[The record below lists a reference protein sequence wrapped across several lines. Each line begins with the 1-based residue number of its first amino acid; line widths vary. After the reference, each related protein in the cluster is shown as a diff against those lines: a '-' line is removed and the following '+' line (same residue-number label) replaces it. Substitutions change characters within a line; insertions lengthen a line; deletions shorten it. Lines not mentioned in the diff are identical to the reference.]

1 MVEHAE
7 NCRLIR
13 SGGGKKGGKG
23 KSVELEG
30 SKKRKAEDEGPED
43 PSAPTAK
50 KNKPATKI
58 TKGRTKGPADL
69 DKQCG
74 VLTDKNL
81 PCARAL
87 NCKKHS
93 MGAKRAVQG
102 RTRLYDD
109 LLLDWNRAFNP
120 NFVEPVKRETK
131 AEKKEKRDKEKAEKK
146 RLATEAALAAGPDG
160 IKKSTSAT
168 GGTSTKK
175 TGKKAAAAAA
185 ATRLAEGEDAPENYD
200 DVDSEAEVDAL
211 VHSVRTAQSNG
222 IIGVP
227 LAVPCDAGSWFV
239 ARRERL
245 RNCKD
250 LLANALTPM
259 TNRNGLSGT
268 MVPGLRLP

>member
-1 MVEHAE
+1 
-7 NCRLIR
+7 
-13 SGGGKKGGKG
+13 
-23 KSVELEG
+23 
-30 SKKRKAEDEGPED
+30 
-43 PSAPTAK
+43 
-50 KNKPATKI
+50 
-58 TKGRTKGPADL
+58 
-69 DKQCG
+69 
-74 VLTDKNL
+74 
-81 PCARAL
+81 
-87 NCKKHS
+87 